1 MEALKFIVPFI
12 ILISIVVFVHEFGHY
27 YYARKYGVRVTDFSI
42 GFGKELFGW
51 NDKYGTTVE
60 SVLITSWGIR

>member
-60 SVLITSWGIR
+60 SVLITSWGIC